1 MNARKGAAAAVLL
14 LVLGPVLTIMML
26 GGDGQDPCQALTAA
40 NSPLRIGMLANISM
54 PGYDDEQIAN
64 AAAIVRAGA
73 DLGMSRRDQTI
84 GVMVAIG
91 ESTLYALDYGD
102 EAGPDS
108 RGLFQ
113 QRDNGAWGT
122 LADRMD
128 PYTSAGNF
136 FRVLMN
142 VADRDSMA
150 PTLVGHAVQ
159 GNRDPYHYESSWEAA
174 QEIMDA
180 LDAAGQTGAGDPA
193 ATATAAQ
200 EGATPASTPAASAES
215 PG

>member
-1 MNARKGAAAAVLL
+1 M
-14 LVLGPVLTIMML
+14 LT
-26 GGDGQDPCQALTAA
+26 
-40 NSPLRIGMLANISM
+40 SSVSV

-102 EAGPDS
+102 EAGADS

-122 LADRMD
+122 YADRM
-128 PYTSAGNF
+128 
-136 FRVLMN
+136 
-142 VADRDSMA
+142 
-150 PTLVGHAVQ
+150 
-159 GNRDPYHYESSWEAA
+159 E
-174 QEIMDA
+174 
-180 LDAAGQTGAGDPA
+180 
-193 ATATAAQ
+193 
-200 EGATPASTPAASAES
+200 
-215 PG
+215 

>member
-1 MNARKGAAAAVLL
+1 MNARKGAAVAAALFVLA
-14 LVLGPVLTIMML
+14 PVLAVVML
-26 GGDGQDPCQALTAA
+26 GGDADDDPCRQALTAA
-40 NSPLRIGMLANISM
+40 NSPLRVGMLTSAVSV

-102 EAGPDS
+102 EAGADS

-122 LADRMD
+122 YADRMD
-128 PYTSAGNF
+128 PYTSATNF
-136 FRVLMN
+136 FKALGGVS
-142 VADRDSMA
+142 DRDSMA
-150 PTLVGHAVQ
+150 PNLVGHAVN
-159 GNRDPYHYESSWEAA
+159 GNRHPYHYESSR
-174 QEIMDA
+174 
-180 LDAAGQTGAGDPA
+180 
-193 ATATAAQ
+193 
-200 EGATPASTPAASAES
+200 
-215 PG
+215 